1 MADMTQGQK
10 SAYDLMLGILSS
22 YGLASLAPT
31 LARLVQEETDQDVL
45 LYRLRETPEYRDRFP
60 AMDALRQKGIPFTE
74 GDYFNYEVRARQLE
88 SQYDLPSGFLT
99 SKERIASLLTND
111 VDAEDL
117 SRRVALNYAS
127 SLNAPQEV
135 KDSLQRLY
143 GIGQGGVAAFYLDPD
158 NAAAYLEKVAAST
171 TIAAEG
177 QRQGFTIDREQ
188 AERFASL
195 GYQQNQARAAFEQ
208 AAEWSGLT
216 AGDYGVSSADL
227 VGATFGEGDAAK
239 RVEQAQKTRTGQ
251 FKGTG
256 GADVQAAGV
265 SGLGSAGT
273 T

>member
-1 MADMTQGQK
+1 MADLTSKQK
-10 SAYDLMLGILSS
+10 TAYDLMLGILSA

-31 LARLVQEETDQDVL
+31 LSNLVKEETDQSVL

-60 AMDALRQKGIPFTE
+60 AMEALRQKGIPFTE

-88 SQYDLPSGFLT
+88 SKYDLPSGFLT
-99 SKERIASLLTND
+99 SKERISNLLTND

-117 SRRVALNYAS
+117 TRRVELNYAS

-158 NAAAYLEKVAAST
+158 NAATYLERVAAST

-177 QRQGFTIDREQ
+177 QRQGFTLDREQ

-195 GYQQNQARAAFEQ
+195 GYQQNEARRAFEE
-208 AAEWSGLT
+208 AGTLTGLT
-216 AGDYGVSSADL
+216 TGEYGVTTQDLIGSAFGDSA
-227 VGATFGEGDAAK
+227 ATRK
-239 RVEQAQKTRTGQ
+239 VEQSQKARTGR
-251 FKGTG
+251 FKEAG
-256 GADVQAAGV
+256 GAASASGGV
-265 SGLGSAGT
+265 SGLGTSGT